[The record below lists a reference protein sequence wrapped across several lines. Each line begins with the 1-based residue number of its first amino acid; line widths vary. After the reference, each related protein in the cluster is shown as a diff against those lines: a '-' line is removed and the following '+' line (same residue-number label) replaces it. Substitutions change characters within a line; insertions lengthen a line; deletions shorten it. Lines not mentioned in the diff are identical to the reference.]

1 MLKLTKVLL
10 IAGGAIFALGVVV
23 TVGGALAMRS
33 SMAKKAESGNVGFEK
48 KEEVITDDFDNIKIS
63 EISHDI
69 KIVESDSDE
78 VKVEYYDSEKYVHNV
93 DVKGDTLTIGVNS
106 YSEGTPWW
114 EWVTF
119 DVDWIYGETNGDYQL
134 IVYLPEGEYG
144 CLELDS
150 ISSEMNVPEGYAF
163 EDMTVNTTSG
173 DIVAE
178 CSVTGSLK
186 ISSVSGEIKL
196 ANGTPSDVDINTTSG
211 NVDIDDMTVAGLIN
225 ISTISGEITLTNVVT
240 DDVDINT
247 TSGDIVFKDLTTET
261 ANIDTTS
268 GEVTGTI
275 AGDHEY
281 DTSTVS
287 GDIDLPSSISGEPMI
302 DISTVS
308 GDIDLKAA

>member
-1 MLKLTKVLL
+1 MLRLTKILL

-48 KEEVITDDFDNIKIS
+48 KEEVITDDFDSIKIC

-78 VKVEYYDSEKYVHNV
+78 VKVEYYDSEKYVHDI

-106 YSEGTPWW
+106 YTDGTPWW

-119 DVDWIYGETNGDYQL
+119 DMDWIYGETTGDYQL
-134 IVYLPEGEYG
+134 TVYLPEGEYG
-144 CLELDS
+144 SLELDNV
-150 ISSEMNVPEGYAF
+150 SSNMIVPEGYTF
-163 EDMTVNTTSG
+163 DDLTVNTTSG
-173 DIVAE
+173 DIAAE
-178 CSVTGSLK
+178 CSVTGSVK
-186 ISSVSGEIKL
+186 ISTVSGEVKL

-211 NVDIDDMTVAGLIN
+211 NADLNDMTVAGLIN

-247 TSGDIVFKDLTTET
+247 TSGEIIFNDLTTGT

-268 GEVTGTI
+268 GDVSGTI

-287 GDIDLPSSISGEPMI
+287 GDIDLPSNINGEPKI

-308 GDIDLKAA
+308 GDISLKAA